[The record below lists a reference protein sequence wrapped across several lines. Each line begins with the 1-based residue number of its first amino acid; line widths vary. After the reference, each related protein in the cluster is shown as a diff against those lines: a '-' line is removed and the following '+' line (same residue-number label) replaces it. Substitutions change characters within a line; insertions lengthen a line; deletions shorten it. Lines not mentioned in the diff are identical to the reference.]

1 MILILKILIAVIT
14 LWLIIYAIADSISN
28 VKLMKLILSK
38 KESDSVAATQQKP
51 KDTHKKED
59 LK

>member
-1 MILILKILIAVIT
+1 MILILKIRIAVIT

-38 KESDSVAATQQKP
+38 KESDSVAATQPKP

>member
-14 LWLIIYAIADSISN
+14 LWLIIYAIVDSISN
-28 VKLMKLILSK
+28 VKLFLSK
-38 KESDSVAATQQKP
+38 KESNSVAATQQKP
-51 KDTHKKED
+51 KDTYKKED

>member
-1 MILILKILIAVIT
+1 MILILKILIGVIA

-38 KESDSVAATQQKP
+38 KESDSVAATQPKP

>member
-38 KESDSVAATQQKP
+38 KESDSVAATQPKP

>member
-38 KESDSVAATQQKP
+38 KESDSVAATQPKP
-51 KDTHKKED
+51 KDTYKKED
-59 LK
+59 IK

>member
-1 MILILKILIAVIT
+1 MILILKILIGVIV

-38 KESDSVAATQQKP
+38 KESDSVAATQPKS

>member
-1 MILILKILIAVIT
+1 MILILKILIGVIA

-38 KESDSVAATQQKP
+38 KESDSVAATQLGQYVSYS
-51 KDTHKKED
+51 
-59 LK
+59 